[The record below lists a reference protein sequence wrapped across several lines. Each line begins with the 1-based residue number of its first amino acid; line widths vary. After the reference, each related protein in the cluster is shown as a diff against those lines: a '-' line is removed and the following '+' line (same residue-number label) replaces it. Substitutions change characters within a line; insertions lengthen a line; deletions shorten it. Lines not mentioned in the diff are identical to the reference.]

1 MRQKIAKRVSNGFVV
16 LIYPSWSIR
25 LTGVCVEIATI
36 SFKFATEHDI
46 DQQAGHRAIALAI
59 KQYFHS
65 LDKSLSLMVYDFSIE
80 LKSS

>member
-1 MRQKIAKRVSNGFVV
+1 M
-16 LIYPSWSIR
+16 
-25 LTGVCVEIATI
+25 EIATI

-80 LKSS
+80 LRSS